1 MGVRCF
7 AVGGLEGVDLGADEV
22 VAAPFEVVAEVG
34 VLVVDGAE
42 CLLKR
47 RVQRTWMQSWRLTM
61 QKPCKCSMP
70 S

>member
-7 AVGGLEGVDLGADEV
+7 AVGELEGVDLGADEV
-22 VAAPFEVVAEVG
+22 VATPFEVMAEVG

-47 RVQRTWMQSWRLTM
+47 RVQKTWMQSWRLTM
-61 QKPCKCSMP
+61 QKPCKCSMR